1 MVPLDKLT
9 YNGKTKEQFEKEA
22 VAQINQATLL
32 GITNGENASKKL
44 HADAKVQ
51 SEEKT
56 AEAIGR
62 LKDKFDSTKTQVLQ
76 IVNNFGK
83 IRADLQELK
92 NEYIQE
98 QSLIQYNYV
107 QLDENAMTQADLR
120 VNSLQERVAIK
131 QKEMQT
137 AYSNFQ
143 NLIGELKG
151 IKTQIDDAK
160 NEEQYELLNLQNE
173 QDDIKLVQLFEQQSE
188 KMR

>member
-1 MVPLDKLT
+1 
-9 YNGKTKEQFEKEA
+9 
-22 VAQINQATLL
+22 
-32 GITNGENASKKL
+32 
-44 HADAKVQ
+44 
-51 SEEKT
+51 
-56 AEAIGR
+56 
-62 LKDKFDSTKTQVLQ
+62 
-76 IVNNFGK
+76 
-83 IRADLQELK
+83 
-92 NEYIQE
+92 
-98 QSLIQYNYV
+98 
-107 QLDENAMTQADLR
+107 MTQADLR

-188 KMR
+188 KMRQVLKTNEHRSTQ

>member
-1 MVPLDKLT
+1 
-9 YNGKTKEQFEKEA
+9 
-22 VAQINQATLL
+22 
-32 GITNGENASKKL
+32 
-44 HADAKVQ
+44 
-51 SEEKT
+51 
-56 AEAIGR
+56 
-62 LKDKFDSTKTQVLQ
+62 
-76 IVNNFGK
+76 
-83 IRADLQELK
+83 
-92 NEYIQE
+92 
-98 QSLIQYNYV
+98 
-107 QLDENAMTQADLR
+107 MTQADLR

-188 KMR
+188 KMRQVLKSNEHRSTQ